1 MDLSKAFAAPAPAT
15 QVAMSSV
22 ECDVLQ
28 QATDILHSE
37 LQTPGVQKAQDLIQH
52 VIESGG
58 YGPSMD
64 Y

>member
-1 MDLSKAFAAPAPAT
+1 
-15 QVAMSSV
+15 MSSV